1 MVFLK
6 KVLVPAVIL
15 CMTMFIAGCGD
26 DEDDNKSPTGP
37 SGNANVVGTW
47 ETGAEGVTISIKYNE
62 NKSYTF
68 SVKAEDMA
76 LYTENGT
83 YTVNGNSVTMTCS
96 SCTAMGMGTE
106 CGDPTTATVSGNTLT
121 ASYEDEPFTL
131 TKK

>member
-37 SGNANVVGTW
+37 SNNSSVVGTW
-47 ETGAEGVTISIKYNE
+47 ESDEDALMVATL
-62 NKSYTF
+62 TF
-68 SVKAEDMA
+68 SANNTFVLTMSDGETDDT
-76 LYTENGT
+76 YDGT
-83 YTVNGNSVTMTCS
+83 YTVNGNTVTLS
-96 SCTAMGMGTE
+96 IDGES
-106 CGDPTTATVSGNTLT
+106 TTATVSGNKMNLDFGGFPV
-121 ASYEDEPFTL
+121 EL